1 MMGAMRTPLDGIRV
15 LDFTRVL
22 AGPHCTRM
30 LADLGAEIIKVEP
43 PDADLTRFQS
53 PRRNG
58 IATYFAQQNTGK
70 RCISIDLSTPEG
82 SELALRLAEH
92 CDVVVENFRPG
103 VMARLGLSYEQLS
116 QRNPAVILCSVS
128 GYGQTGPWR
137 NRRAYAS
144 VVQAESGITESQS
157 KSFGRYRNDRHSHA
171 DAYTAMEAATA
182 ITAALYQRTNT
193 GRGQHIDVS
202 MADTMLYVNEHTH
215 DDLWEGEVDPNWIRS
230 FGNDEHQIVTVAD
243 GTRAII
249 AGHPAQPGT
258 FERTASTIGR
268 PDLVADPRLAD
279 SGGPAGASGGDRR
292 CGAGVRRR
300 CAKRRSVGSC
310 LRSQRVWRLARFVRS
325 PIWRRA
331 TGPSNVGRS
340 SALTIALAAHFA
352 FRTRHGGSATPPTLG
367 CSGAVKYRGEDNAE
381 VLQELLGATDDEIAT
396 WEAAGVL
403 SEHVPARKR

>member
-1 MMGAMRTPLDGIRV
+1 MRTPLDGIRV

-30 LADLGAEIIKVEP
+30 LADLGAQVIKVEP
-43 PDADLTRFQS
+43 PAADLTRFQS

-70 RCISIDLSTPEG
+70 RCISIDLSVAEG
-82 SELALRLAEH
+82 TELALSLAEH

-103 VMARLGLSYEQLS
+103 VMARMGLSYERLAEH
-116 QRNPAVILCSVS
+116 NPTVILCSIS

-157 KSFGRYRNDRHSHA
+157 KAFGQYRNDRHSHA

-182 ITAALYQRTNT
+182 ITAALFQRTTT

-215 DDLWEGEVDPNWIRS
+215 DDLWDGPVDPNWIRS
-230 FGNDEHQIVTVAD
+230 FGNDEHQVVTVAD

-249 AGHPAQPGT
+249 AGHAAQPGT
-258 FERTASTIGR
+258 FERTIASIGR
-268 PDLVADPRLAD
+268 PDLAEDPRL
-279 SGGPAGASGGDRR
+279 STPAGRQEHLSVINDAVRTFAASMPDVDALEAAFGRNALAV
-292 CGAGVRRR
+292 GAI
-300 CAKRRSVGSC
+300 RSVADLANSEWAAARGAIVSVDD
-310 LRSQRVWRLARFVRS
+310 RGGGTFRIPNAPWRFSDA
-325 PIWRRA
+325 PD
-331 TGPSNVGRS
+331 VGV
-340 SALTIALAAHFA
+340 H
-352 FRTRHGGSATPPTLG
+352 
-367 CSGAVKYRGEDNAE
+367 GAVKYRGEDNAE
-381 VLQELLGATDDEIAT
+381 VLRELLGSTDDEIAR
-396 WEAAGVL
+396 WEASGVL
-403 SEHVPARKR
+403 SRQVPTPQG